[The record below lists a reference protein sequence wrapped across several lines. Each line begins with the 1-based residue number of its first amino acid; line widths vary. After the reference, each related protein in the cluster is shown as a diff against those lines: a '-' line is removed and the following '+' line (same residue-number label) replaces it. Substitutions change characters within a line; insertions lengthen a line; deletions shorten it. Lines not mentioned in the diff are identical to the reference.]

1 MKKLI
6 LIFIIS
12 VLILSA
18 CAGADDPISDNTVTT
33 TNTGQIETTR
43 NDVDDLGAFDF
54 GGEVFSM
61 ITRDNPNYFSPI
73 NIAEE
78 IGEVLN
84 DAVYHRA
91 RNVEERFNFVF
102 NEVMGSGD
110 INTVRA
116 NIVSTI
122 LAGGNE
128 YDLVTLHVSTS
139 MALAQEGI
147 AHTISALPYINLEKD
162 YWFEDINQSLSIGN
176 YRYFNVGAHDISAYD
191 FTHMLLFNKN
201 MTADLGLGNLYS
213 LVTAGE
219 WTYDKFEELAKT
231 AIMDL
236 NGDGAFTNADS
247 YGLVSIP
254 KQVLPSFWIS
264 AGVKSIEKDSDDIP
278 YSAMDSSKF
287 NDVFNRIFEIT
298 WDTNI
303 WYRSSS
309 NDVEAMFRNNQ
320 SLFMNTS
327 AYLLN
332 NLRNMELDFGIL
344 PYPKYTLDQEKYL
357 SRIEGVSCSLIPIS
371 ATEEMLERTS
381 VILEAL
387 ASESLKTVVPAY
399 YDVALKVRNTRD
411 VESEEILDLIFAGRV
426 FDLGDALWTSNIR
439 DGIFAPM
446 FTNNDRN
453 LASKLESFR
462 EIVNNQVD
470 IAITAFDSNLAK

>member
-6 LIFIIS
+6 LIFIITFI
-12 VLILSA
+12 LILSA
-18 CAGADDPISDNTVTT
+18 CAGEDDPISESTTTT
-33 TNTGQIETTR
+33 TNTEQTETVR
-43 NDVDDLGAFDF
+43 NDVDDLGDFDF
-54 GGEVFSM
+54 GGETFSM

-84 DAVYHRA
+84 DAVYRRA
-91 RNVEERFNFVF
+91 RNVEERFNFIF
-102 NEVMGSGD
+102 SEVMGSGD

-139 MALAQEGI
+139 ISLAQEGI

-162 YWFEDINQSLSIGN
+162 YWFEDINESLSIGN

-191 FTHMLLFNKN
+191 FTHMLVFNKN
-201 MTADLGLGNLYS
+201 MTTNLGLGNLYE
-213 LVTAGE
+213 LVNSGE

-231 AIMDL
+231 AITDL
-236 NGDGAFTNADS
+236 DGDGRFTASDS
-247 YGLVSIP
+247 YGLVSGA
-254 KQVLPSFWIS
+254 KQVLPCFWVS
-264 AGVKSIEKDSDDIP
+264 AGVKSVEKDSDDIP

-287 NDVFNRIFEIT
+287 NDVFNRIFEMT

-303 WYRSSS
+303 WYTAGTT
-309 NDVEAMFRNNQ
+309 ETIFRNNQ
-320 SLFMNTS
+320 ALFMNTS
-327 AYLLN
+327 AFLLN
-332 NLRNMELDFGIL
+332 NLRDMEVDFGIL
-344 PYPKYTLDQEKYL
+344 PYPKYTETQEKYL

-371 ATEEMLERTS
+371 ATEKMLERTS

-387 ASESLKTVVPAY
+387 ASESLQTVLPAY

-453 LASKLESFR
+453 LISKLESFR
-462 EIVNNQVD
+462 EIVNTQVNN
-470 IAITAFDSNLAK
+470 AITAFDANSAK